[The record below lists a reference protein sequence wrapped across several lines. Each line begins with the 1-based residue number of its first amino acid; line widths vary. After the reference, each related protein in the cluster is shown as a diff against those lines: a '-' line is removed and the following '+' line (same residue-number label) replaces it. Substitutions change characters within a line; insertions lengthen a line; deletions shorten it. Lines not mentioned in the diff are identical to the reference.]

1 MLFRSELV
9 LCGSSNDAMATFGAW
24 DDTVLDLA
32 WEVTDHLSVHRYFD
46 PADQPDD
53 ASWLAVPASFE
64 RQIRSVIATADAVAA
79 RRKSRKRISLA
90 VDEWN
95 VWHVRDNPHS
105 QSPAVPFRHAP
116 AIAEDSYTL
125 ADALVVGGLLL
136 VLLRNADR
144 VRIGCLAQ
152 LVNVIAPI
160 RTRDGG
166 PAWREAIYHPV
177 RDVFT
182 GARGTVLRTEPE
194 GPRLRTESGEEVP
207 VCDAVTVHDAAG

>member
-1 MLFRSELV
+1 MRL
-9 LCGSSNDAMATFGAW
+9 DARFTF
-24 DDTVLDLA
+24 
-32 WEVTDHLSVHRYFD
+32 
-46 PADQPDD
+46 
-53 ASWLAVPASFE
+53 
-64 RQIRSVIATADAVAA
+64 
-79 RRKSRKRISLA
+79 
-90 VDEWN
+90 
-95 VWHVRDNPHS
+95 
-105 QSPAVPFRHAP
+105 
-116 AIAEDSYTL
+116 
-125 ADALVVGGLLL
+125 DALVVGGLLL

-207 VCDAVTVHDAAG
+207 VCDAVTVHDAAAGTVTLFALNRGTTPVALEAPVRDLGPLRVTSHTVLTGPDLRAVSTPEDPERVAPRAGSGAVVDGGVLRATLPPSSWTTIRLGA